1 MSKVSAV
8 IAAGGSGNRMQMQV
22 NKVYLPING
31 LPLLAHTLNVFAVC
45 HRISE
50 IVVVVPKAEVDY
62 CFTEVVKPLGLSKKV
77 SITAGGKERQDSVR
91 CGLEAA
97 SATSDYVVVHDGARP
112 LLTLGLLEA
121 VIVEAFTT
129 GAAIAAVPVKDTIKI
144 ADAGGFVA
152 DTPIRDN
159 LWSVQTPQAFKKD
172 ILLAAH
178 ELAYDKRIL
187 GTDDAFLV
195 EKLGH
200 PVKIVS
206 GDYENIKITTPEDL
220 KIAEAVLLGRE
231 SAGES
236 RHRLRYP

>member
-8 IAAGGSGNRMQMQV
+8 IAAGGSGSRMQMQG

-31 LPLLAHTLNVFAVC
+31 LPLLAHTLKVFAVC
-45 HRISE
+45 RRINE
-50 IVVVVPKAEVDY
+50 IIVVVPEAETDY
-62 CFTEVVKPLGLSKKV
+62 CITEVVEPLGLSKGVK
-77 SITAGGKERQDSVR
+77 ITAGGKERQDSVR
-91 CGLEAA
+91 CGLKAI
-97 SATSDYVVVHDGARP
+97 SATSDYVVVHDAARP
-112 LLTLGLLEA
+112 LLTLSLLES
-121 VIVEAFTT
+121 VIDAAYAF

-144 ADAGGFVA
+144 GDSSGFVA
-152 DTPIRDN
+152 DTPARDK
-159 LWSVQTPQAFKKD
+159 LWSVQTPQAFRKD

-178 ELAYDKRIL
+178 ELACADGIL

-220 KIAEAVLLGRE
+220 KIAEALLLGRR
-231 SAGES
+231 STGES
-236 RHRLRYP
+236 GHRL